1 MALSKLMARSPYFVT
16 VTGALND
23 NVRLDLY
30 IWNDPDIIPSTPTK
44 VLSKPIVIGTDVS
57 FNVSSY
63 LREYIS
69 PQPSGVV
76 SANYPAAEYNLYCK
90 FYAEIFIND
99 VYDSS
104 TEILRCLDG
113 YGSFEQGMNPS
124 FGEFGLAEGTYYYYS
139 GSSGNNGTLTFC
151 TDSSGWTAKYIET
164 DTLDE
169 TSVSLGSRGIKTISR
184 VQYQTLGNTLEI
196 YDASSVLQASYV
208 FIPQDECK
216 YEPLAIDFINSYGV
230 PQREIFWKASY
241 KRFEVKSTPYKAMP
255 ASVDY
260 DTSQAINK
268 IMNVNGNES
277 IKVNTGWVDEN
288 YAYTLQEMLLS
299 ESINLTEYIPSGTS
313 YACKLKTNSIE
324 MHKHINQKLI
334 NYTLEFEYAFD
345 KLNNVI

>member
-1 MALSKLMARSPYFVT
+1 MALSKIMARSPYFVT

-23 NVRLDLY
+23 EVTVELF
-30 IWNDPDIIPSTPTK
+30 IHNDPDSAPSTPTK
-44 VLSKPIVIGTDVS
+44 TLSKPIVIGNSVS
-57 FNVSSY
+57 FNISPY
-63 LREYIS
+63 LREYINV
-69 PQPSGVV
+69 QPTSTVD
-76 SANYPAAEYNLYCK
+76 ALYPSMNQDFYCRVK
-90 FYAEIFIND
+90 YITYVNGTAVTTVTGKYAF
-99 VYDSS
+99 
-104 TEILRCLDG
+104 DG
-113 YGSFEQGMNPS
+113 YGTFEQGYNINKGNL
-124 FGEFGLAEGTYYYYS
+124 FLDEGTYYYYS
-139 GSSGNNGTLTFC
+139 GSSGYNGTL
-151 TDSSGWTAKYIET
+151 SLGAGANWYAKYIET

-169 TSVSLGSRGIKTISR
+169 TIVSLGSSAGVKTIDR
-184 VQYQTLGNTLEI
+184 VQYQTLGNTLEV

-208 FIPQDECK
+208 FLPQDECK
-216 YEPLAIDFINSYGV
+216 YEPVAVDFINSYGV

-255 ASVDY
+255 SSVDY

-268 IMNVNGNES
+268 IMNVNGNET

-288 YAYTLQEMLLS
+288 YSYTLQEMLLS
-299 ESINLTEYIPSGTS
+299 ELMNLTEYIPSGTS

>member
-1 MALSKLMARSPYFVT
+1 MALSKILTRSPYFVE

-23 NVRLDLY
+23 EVTVELFIY
-30 IWNDPDIIPSTPTK
+30 NDPSTAPSTPTK
-44 VLSKPIVIGTDVS
+44 TLSKPIVTGTSVS
-57 FNVSSY
+57 FNISPY
-63 LREYIS
+63 LREYINV
-69 PQPSGVV
+69 QPTSTVD
-76 SANYPAAEYNLYCK
+76 ALYPLMNQDFYCRLK
-90 FYAEIFIND
+90 YITYVNGTAVTTVTGRYAF
-99 VYDSS
+99 
-104 TEILRCLDG
+104 DG
-113 YGSFEQGMNPS
+113 YGTFEQGYNINTGDL
-124 FGEFGLAEGTYYYYS
+124 FLDEGTYYYYS
-139 GSSGNNGTLTFC
+139 GSSGFNGTL
-151 TDSSGWTAKYIET
+151 SLGAGANWYAKYIEIG
-164 DTLDE
+164 TLDE
-169 TSVSLGSRGIKTISR
+169 TTVSLGTSAGVKTIDR
-184 VQYQTLGNTLEI
+184 VNYQTLGNTLEI
-196 YDASSVLQASYV
+196 YNSSDVLQTTYI
-208 FIPQDECK
+208 FLPKDECK

-255 ASVDY
+255 SSVNY
-260 DTSQAINK
+260 DTSKAINK

-299 ESINLTEYIPSGTS
+299 ESMNLTEYIPSGTS